1 MQNVQEL
8 VSKGKHCFEN
18 KEYHHAEALFKQVV
32 ARGVEYADVFN
43 MLGVI
48 NHNEGKF
55 QQAIDFFEKA
65 LKRNPHYTEALLNLA
80 VLYNDLGKYDAAKK
94 LYSKLRK
101 GKGTE
106 PRQIEPVLQ
115 GKLSNLHADIGDIY
129 RNIGLYSHAVTEYQK
144 ALQHNPH
151 FVDIRLKLGMALRDA
166 GELATAITELK
177 KVVTQEPKYADA
189 HVQLGITYYALG
201 KGPEAKKAWQQ
212 AIKLS
217 PDHAHAE
224 MYLRLSGNGSKA
236 PTKKKT
242 N

>member
-1 MQNVQEL
+1 MQSVQEL

-18 KEYHHAEALFKQVV
+18 KEYAQAEALFRQVV
-32 ARGVEYADVFN
+32 TRGVEYADVFN

-55 QQAIDFFEKA
+55 QHAIDFFEKA
-65 LKRNPHYTEALLNLA
+65 LQKNPHYTEALLNLA
-80 VLYNDLGKYDAAKK
+80 VLYNDLGKYAEAKK
-94 LYSKLRK
+94 LYAKLRK
-101 GKGTE
+101 GKGSE

-129 RNIGLYSHAVTEYQK
+129 RNIGLYSHAVAEYQK

-177 KVVTQEPKYADA
+177 NVIKQEPKYTDA
-189 HVQLGITYYALG
+189 FVQLGITYYALG
-201 KGPEAKKAWQQ
+201 KATDARKTWQQ
-212 AIKLS
+212 ALKLS
-217 PDHAHAE
+217 PKHVHAE
-224 MYLRLSGNGSKA
+224 MYLRLSGDDK
-236 PTKKKT
+236 
-242 N
+242 